1 MPVCVDLTHPLI
13 ILHSPPYPLS
23 SLTPFIIITHP
34 LIIITHPLIIHS
46 QALHCCGAI
55 AAQKDLKL
63 QLLMD
68 PMLPKHVVADPVRI
82 SQVLVNLLSNAVK
95 VLYIYIYTLPYKSYK
110 SLITPI

>member
-23 SLTPFIIITHP
+23 SLTPF
-34 LIIITHPLIIHS
+34 IIITHPLIIHS